1 MQKLVTDLLS
11 AGLHP
16 FHAPTGVAM
25 NELDPAFSACVRC
38 NRCDGFPCLV
48 QAKGDAEVMGV
59 RPALDHD
66 NVFLLT
72 EAEVRKLKTD
82 ASGREITEVVVN
94 HRGEERRFSG
104 DIVVIS
110 AGAANSARLL
120 LMSANDAHP
129 RGLANSSDQVGRNYM
144 FHNCKAVVALAHEPN
159 TTVFQKTVAVN
170 DWYFGDNAFDYPM
183 GNVQMTGKTNGAMI
197 KGYKPRLTA
206 LAPTWSMDRIAEH
219 SLDFWLQTEDLPR
232 PYNRVTVD
240 AHGQIKLS
248 YTMTNNRASQELI
261 NRLEGLLDKL
271 YLQNHLAER
280 QVYFASSMDI
290 QAVGHQMGTCRFGTD
305 PASSVLDLNCRTH
318 DVDNLYVV
326 DTSFFPSSSAVNP
339 SLTAIANAIRVGDH
353 LKERLG

>member
-1 MQKLVTDLLS
+1 MQKLVDDLRS

-16 FHAPTGVAM
+16 FHAPTGVAL
-25 NELDPAFSACVRC
+25 NEANPAFSACVRC

-72 EAEVRKLKTD
+72 DAEVLRLNTNE
-82 ASGREITEVVVN
+82 SGREVTDVVVN
-94 HRGEERRFSG
+94 HQGQERRFKG
-104 DIVVIS
+104 DIVVVS

-144 FHNCKAVVALAHEPN
+144 YHNCKALVALAHEPN
-159 TTVFQKTVAVN
+159 TTVFQKTVALH
-170 DWYFGDNAFDYPM
+170 DWYFGDNDFDFPM
-183 GNVQMTGKTNGAMI
+183 GNVQMTGKTNGAMM

-206 LAPTWSMDRIAEH
+206 LAPTWSMDKIAEH
-219 SLDFWLQTEDLPR
+219 SLDFWLQTEDLPLAN
-232 PYNRVTVD
+232 NRVTINSQ
-240 AHGQIKLS
+240 GQIKLD
-248 YTMTNNRASQELI
+248 YTPTNTRSSNELV

-271 YLQNHLAER
+271 YLKNHLAER

-290 QAVGHQMGTCRFGTD
+290 AAVGHQSGTCRFGTD
-305 PASSVLDLNCRTH
+305 PSTSVLDLNCRTH
-318 DVDNLYVV
+318 DVENLYVV

-339 SLTAIANAIRVGDH
+339 SLTAIANAIRVAEH
-353 LKERLG
+353 LKERLS